1 MDLPGEPSTLIIFS
15 VIAIVAVVYF
25 MYMNG
30 VGYFRSMSAL
40 WFYQTQG
47 ILEDN
52 IHASLK
58 KLAEKLQKYSKSKKV
73 DFMILSWTMNW
84 KAATLQ

>member
-1 MDLPGEPSTLIIFS
+1 MLWYIIIRNFEIYGGFFIMDLPGEPSSLIIFS

-40 WFYQTQG
+40 WFYQTHG

-58 KLAEKLQKYSKSKKV
+58 K
-73 DFMILSWTMNW
+73 N
-84 KAATLQ
+84 